1 MITQKDEAETRQ
13 HQSNYPVMPVD
24 LIPNISPHLLWVL
37 GNAGKGCHTGTDFHQ
52 VFVHLVEVR
61 LRWP

>member
-24 LIPNISPHLLWVL
+24 LIPNISPHLLWL
-37 GNAGKGCHTGTDFHQ
+37 HGNAVGFHTGTDVRQ
-52 VFVHLVEVR
+52 VFVNLLEVR